1 MKTGKMNLTIVL
13 IALSVLSTT
22 QIQAQKK
29 TPPTPE
35 ERAHKLTEWMKTN
48 LQLNDSQAVQVK
60 DINLKYANKMQELYD
75 NTTLTRRQK
84 LQVLTDN
91 DQAKDKELK
100 NVFTEE
106 QFKTY
111 QSKKDEVKK
120 QLKEKRKQNKNSG

>member
-1 MKTGKMNLTIVL
+1 MKLTIVL
-13 IALSVLSTT
+13 VLLGFLSATDL
-22 QIQAQKK
+22 QGQKK

-35 ERAHKLTEWMKTN
+35 ERASKLTEWMKTN
-48 LQLNDSQAVQVK
+48 LQLNDSQVAQVK

-100 NVFTEE
+100 NVLTEE

-111 QSKKDEVKK
+111 QAKKDEVKK
-120 QLKEKRKQNKNSG
+120 QLKEKRKQEKNSG